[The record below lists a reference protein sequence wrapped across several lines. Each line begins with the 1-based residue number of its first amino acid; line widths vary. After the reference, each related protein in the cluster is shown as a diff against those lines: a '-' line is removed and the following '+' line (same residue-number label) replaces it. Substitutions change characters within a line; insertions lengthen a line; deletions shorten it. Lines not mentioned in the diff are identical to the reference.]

1 MRMDAKIVRRQAP
14 GGVAA
19 APFKGRIIM
28 RILIAVLLLLT
39 TGMAFG
45 QVYKWVD
52 TNGETHYSDRPPTGN
67 FQSESELRSS
77 GVVEPPAPATATATA
92 NSTGAAAK
100 TGHAAAKPKTPA
112 EQEAEFRKRQ
122 IEKEEAD
129 KKNQKKEAEAAQRHR
144 NCEAARSYLKGL
156 ETGQRVAHVD
166 PNTGERS
173 YLDDKQRAAET
184 ERAKKQVDSWCKDEQ
199 E

>member
-1 MRMDAKIVRRQAP
+1 MVGHPLQNAYYNMRMDAKIVRRQAP

-28 RILIAVLLLLT
+28 RILIAVLLLLM

-67 FQSESELRSS
+67 FKSESKLRSS
-77 GVVEPPAPATATATA
+77 GVVESPAA
-92 NSTGAAAK
+92 GAAVHGATK
-100 TGHAAAKPKTPA
+100 SKSLA

-129 KKNQKKEAEAAQRHR
+129 KKSQKKLAEAAQRHQ

-184 ERAKKQVDSWCKDEQ
+184 ERAKKQVASWCKDEQ

>member
-1 MRMDAKIVRRQAP
+1 
-14 GGVAA
+14 
-19 APFKGRIIM
+19 M
-28 RILIAVLLLLT
+28 RILIAILLLLM

-67 FQSESELRSS
+67 FKSESKLRSS
-77 GVVEPPAPATATATA
+77 GVVESPATG
-92 NSTGAAAK
+92 NSAGAAAK
-100 TGHAAAKPKTPA
+100 AGHAAAKPKTPA

-184 ERAKKQVDSWCKDEQ
+184 ERAKNQVASWCKDEQ

>member
-1 MRMDAKIVRRQAP
+1 
-14 GGVAA
+14 
-19 APFKGRIIM
+19 M
-28 RILIAVLLLLT
+28 RILIAILLLLT

-52 TNGETHYSDRPPTGN
+52 TNGETHYSDRPPTGK
-67 FQSESELRSS
+67 FKSESKLLSS
-77 GVVEPPAPATATATA
+77 GVIESPAAGKTSDSATK
-92 NSTGAAAK
+92 SK
-100 TGHAAAKPKTPA
+100 SVA

-122 IEKEEAD
+122 IEKEETD
-129 KKNQKKEAEAAQRHR
+129 KKNQKKEAEAAQRHH

-156 ETGQRVAHVD
+156 ETGQRVAHID
-166 PNTGERS
+166 PDTGERS

>member
-1 MRMDAKIVRRQAP
+1 
-14 GGVAA
+14 
-19 APFKGRIIM
+19 M

-45 QVYKWVD
+45 QIYKWVD
-52 TNGETHYSDRPPTGN
+52 ANGDTHYSDRPPSGK
-67 FQSESELRSS
+67 FKSESKLLSS
-77 GVVEPPAPATATATA
+77 GVPEAPATGSSAGT
-92 NSTGAAAK
+92 AAK

-122 IEKEEAD
+122 IEKEEAE
-129 KKNQKKEAEAAQRHR
+129 KKEQKKLADAANRHH

-156 ETGQRVAHVD
+156 ESGQRVVHVNPD
-166 PNTGERS
+166 TGERS

-184 ERAKKQVDSWCKDEQ
+184 EHAKEQVATWCKDEQ
-199 E
+199 Q

>member
-1 MRMDAKIVRRQAP
+1 MRMDAKIVRRQAS

-67 FQSESELRSS
+67 FKSESKLRSS
-77 GVVEPPAPATATATA
+77 GVVESP
-92 NSTGAAAK
+92 AAAK

-184 ERAKKQVDSWCKDEQ
+184 ERAKKQVDAWCKDEQ

>member
-1 MRMDAKIVRRQAP
+1 
-14 GGVAA
+14 
-19 APFKGRIIM
+19 M
-28 RILIAVLLLLT
+28 RILIAILLLMM

-67 FQSESELRSS
+67 FKSESKLRSS
-77 GVVEPPAPATATATA
+77 GVVESPATA

-122 IEKEEAD
+122 IEKEETD
-129 KKNQKKEAEAAQRHR
+129 KKNQKKEAEAAQRHQ

-184 ERAKKQVDSWCKDEQ
+184 ERAKNQVATWCKDEQ